1 MLRLNTS
8 LVAMCTACF
17 INHNNNNN
25 NNNNNCAI

>member
-25 NNNNNCAI
+25 NNNNCAI